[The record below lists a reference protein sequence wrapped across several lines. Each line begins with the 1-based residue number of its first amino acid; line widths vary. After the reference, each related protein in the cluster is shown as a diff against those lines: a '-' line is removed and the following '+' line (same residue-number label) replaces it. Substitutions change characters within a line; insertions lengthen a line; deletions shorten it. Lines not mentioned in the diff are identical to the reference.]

1 MVPSLQTVSNAASR
15 SGITAMPHFPDN
27 IASDICSMSES
38 NAWDELLFFWEAKTL
53 FPSNQTF
60 SVRTFMASCWMI
72 CS

>member
-38 NAWDELLFFWEAKTL
+38 NA
-53 FPSNQTF
+53 
-60 SVRTFMASCWMI
+60 
-72 CS
+72 